1 MKNCLVLDTKPV
13 NWPKK
18 YNLFFLGYW
27 CLESLKNSFKNLP
40 SFKILDHE
48 QEKNDNE
55 IDNYVKLQDDICKNI
70 VKDITK
76 QLNKLHNKKY
86 SEKFWTI
93 IVGPWLKIF
102 VGIIL
107 ERYSSLEYALK
118 KKKI

>member
-1 MKNCLVLDTKPV
+1 MSSTRHKASVIG
-13 NWPKK
+13 PKK

-86 SEKFWTI
+86 SEKILDNYSRTMAKNFRWNNFR
-93 IVGPWLKIF
+93 KIF
-102 VGIIL
+102 
-107 ERYSSLEYALK
+107 
-118 KKKI
+118 